1 MIGTEWF
8 DAVIIGGGPA
18 GSSCART
25 LSGAGLR
32 VLVLDRS
39 TFPRNKVC
47 AGWITPT
54 VVTLAEIDL
63 QQYRQGRTL
72 QPIRRF
78 RTGMLGE
85 KMLTTHYNDVISYG
99 ILRSEFDNYLL
110 RRSGAELRLGTQVGE
125 LEREGAEWLINGAI
139 RTPLLIGAGGHGC
152 PVARRL
158 NPLGKIDTNNSNG
171 HTGEVVV
178 AQEVE
183 FALNASQ
190 HARCQVERDT
200 PELYFLPELDGYG
213 WCVRKGDYLNIGLG
227 RTHNQKLGAY
237 VDWFRSYLIEQG
249 RVPADIPA
257 TFSGH
262 AYRLASGL
270 ATRQVVDDGVML
282 AGDAAGLAYPQS
294 GEGIRTA
301 IESGILAA
309 RTALAAKGDF
319 QRENLQVYAR
329 QLHGNYYRSGSE
341 TPSRLPRPM
350 RHFLA
355 HLLLSNRYLTRHI
368 LLDNWF
374 LHPDRD
380 DEDRFSPSH
389 PTSHGS

>member
-1 MIGTEWF
+1 MSGTEWF
-8 DAVIIGGGPA
+8 DAVVIGGGPA

-25 LSGAGLR
+25 LSGAGYR
-32 VLVLDRS
+32 VLVLDKS
-39 TFPRNKVC
+39 TFPRDKVC

-54 VVTLAEIDL
+54 VVSLTELDIE
-63 QQYRQGRTL
+63 QYRQGRTL

-110 RRSGAELRLGTQVGE
+110 QRSGAEQRLGAALGDFK
-125 LEREGAEWLINGAI
+125 REGNVWQINGTI
-139 RTPLLIGAGGHGC
+139 RTPLLIGAGGHAC

-158 NPLGKIDTNNSNG
+158 NPSGNINTRNRNSN
-171 HTGEVVV
+171 TGDVVV
-178 AQEVE
+178 AQEAE
-183 FALNASQ
+183 FPLTTSQ
-190 HARCQVERDT
+190 LVRCQVERDT

-249 RVPADIPA
+249 RVPEDIPA
-257 TFSGH
+257 TFRGH
-262 AYRLASGL
+262 AYRLANGL
-270 ATRQVVDDGVML
+270 AMRQVVDDGVML
-282 AGDAAGLAYPQS
+282 VGDAVGLAYPQS

-309 RTALAAKGDF
+309 QTALGAHNDF
-319 QRENLQVYAR
+319 RRENLQTYVQ
-329 QLHGNYYRSGSE
+329 QLHGHYDYGGAD
-341 TPSRLPRPM
+341 TQAHLPRPM
-350 RHFLA
+350 RQFLA
-355 HLLLSNRYLTRHI
+355 HLLLSNHYLTRHI

-374 LHPDRD
+374 LHP
-380 DEDRFSPSH
+380 
-389 PTSHGS
+389 G